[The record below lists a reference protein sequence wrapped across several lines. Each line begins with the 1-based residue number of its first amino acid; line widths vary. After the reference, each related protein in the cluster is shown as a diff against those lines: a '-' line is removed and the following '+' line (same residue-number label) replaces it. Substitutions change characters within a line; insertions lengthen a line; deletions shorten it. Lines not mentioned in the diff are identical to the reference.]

1 MVKGQIKEAL
11 KAVAGFLARNHS
23 VIILAAV
30 IVAAFLLLSGC
41 RMGSSQG
48 FFSRV
53 FGGSTPDPNSLM
65 KTDINAA
72 LQPLV
77 WTGALCIPVGVVT
90 LFITKLERGW
100 IFIGF
105 GIGLCVLSWLLS
117 MLAIWIMLIIC
128 PIIIVLCLYYGWS
141 VFKSLKRNGGVLSHW
156 KPKEVADEP
165 VSG

>member
-1 MVKGQIKEAL
+1 MRRLKQIASAIFASL
-11 KAVAGFLARNHS
+11 DVVVLFLF
-23 VIILAAV
+23 II
-30 IVAAFLLLSGC
+30 IAFVMLTGC
-41 RMGSSQG
+41 RMGSSGG
-48 FFSRV
+48 FMSKIF
-53 FGGSTPDPNSLM
+53 GSTPNPDGLL

-156 KPKEVADEP
+156 RKGNPDEP
-165 VSG
+165 VLS